1 MDWILV
7 VDLGHLCF
15 IDIFWLFGF
24 CEWLDERA
32 ICRIIDIFCFCLCL
46 LDYCLKLVGLRL
58 LSLFIPPM
66 NIEDNVQFRFGGTFA
81 QHQCAWFF
89 KHFQIMCQFFK
100 IFALLPYLSMLCLLR
115 LFFTWCSE
123 ELCIFASVWF
133 RLTPCHFWCH
143 WTKCVNLFLLMLS
156 ELSNLLE
163 G

>member
-7 VDLGHLCF
+7 VDLGHLCLIEYF
-15 IDIFWLFGF
+15 D
-24 CEWLDERA
+24 CLDFVNVGWEGNMPDYWYLL
-32 ICRIIDIFCFCLCL
+32 IIVFAWWTLAWNL
-46 LDYCLKLVGLRL
+46 LGCAFEY
-58 LSLFIPPM
+58 FPPPM

-81 QHQCAWFF
+81 QRHDAWFS
-89 KHFQIMCQFFK
+89 KIVCQIFRNYFV
-100 IFALLPYLSMLCLLR
+100 ILPYLSMLCLWR

-133 RLTPCHFWCH
+133 RLTSCHLGCH